1 MVVTVPMM
9 AMPMEA
15 MAVMTTVAVMATVP
29 AVTTM
34 ATASEDLS
42 RDSQRSSGQRQRRDT
57 GHNDFLNSSHERL
70 LGLCSARIALL

>member
-1 MVVTVPMM
+1 MM

-15 MAVMTTVAVMATVP
+15 TVAAVVSSVVTVMTSVA
-29 AVTTM
+29 TM

-42 RDSQRSSGQRQRRDT
+42 RDGQRGSGQCQRRDT
-57 GHNDFLNSSHERL
+57 GGNDFLNSSHGRL